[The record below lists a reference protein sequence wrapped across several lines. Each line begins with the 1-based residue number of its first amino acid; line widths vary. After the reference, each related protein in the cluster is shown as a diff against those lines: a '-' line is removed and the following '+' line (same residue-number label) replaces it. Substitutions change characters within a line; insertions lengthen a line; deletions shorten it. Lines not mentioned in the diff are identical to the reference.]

1 MGISYSVDTDD
12 AAGLA
17 MGRDL
22 RVSHKDCVEVC
33 KEIKGLPLQEARRK
47 LQAVQDQEEAVPM
60 KTHNAGVGHRGDLDG
75 WDAGAYP
82 EKAAGHLDDVL
93 HNAQGNA
100 EEQGFDADDLVVRHI
115 AAHKVG
121 EVEGMKPRAFGRA
134 GAWNTTLVDVE
145 AVLDPK
151 EGVEIP
157 DEQGDEEEAAEDVEE
172 AADEAGGEDGDVDE
186 TEADVEEQEDEGD
199 GDDDQYVSQPDEPEE
214 DEHAD
219 LEEQHDN

>member
-100 EEQGFDADDLVVRHI
+100 EEQGFDASDLVVRHI

-121 EVEGMKPRAFGRA
+121 EVQGMKPRAFGRA

-157 DEQGDEEEAAEDVEE
+157 DEQEDDEAASEEADEGDADESGDDVEAE
-172 AADEAGGEDGDVDE
+172 
-186 TEADVEEQEDEGD
+186 VEEQEEDDEEG
-199 GDDDQYVSQPDEPEE
+199 QYVSQPDEPEE

>member
-1 MGISYSVDTDD
+1 MGISYSVDTED

-33 KEIKGLPLQEARRK
+33 KEIKGLDLAEARRK
-47 LQAVQDQEEAVPM
+47 LQAVQDEEEAVPM

-100 EEQGFDADDLVVRHI
+100 EEQGYDADDLVVRHL

-121 EVEGMKPRAFGRA
+121 EIEGMKPRAFGRA
-134 GAWNTTLVDVE
+134 GPWNTTLVDVE
-145 AVLDPK
+145 CVLDLR
-151 EGVEIP
+151 EGVEHP
-157 DEQGDEEEAAEDVEE
+157 DEREEEDEDVTAEPDDAEVDDSGAEEADEPEAED
-172 AADEAGGEDGDVDE
+172 GG
-186 TEADVEEQEDEGD
+186 
-199 GDDDQYVSQPDEPEE
+199 DDQYVSQPDEPDE

>member
-33 KEIKGLPLQEARRK
+33 KEIKGLSLQEARRK

-100 EEQGFDADDLVVRHI
+100 EEQGFEASDLVVRHI

-145 AVLDPK
+145 AVLEPM

-157 DEQGDEEEAAEDVEE
+157 DEQEDEEEAAEEADDEPAGDE
-172 AADEAGGEDGDVDE
+172 AADEDAA
-186 TEADVEEQEDEGD
+186 ADVEEQEED
-199 GDDDQYVSQPDEPEE
+199 GDEQYVSQPDEPDEE
-214 DEHAD
+214 EHTD

>member
-33 KEIKGLPLQEARRK
+33 KEIKGLSLEEARRK
-47 LQAVQDQEEAVPM
+47 LQAVQSQDEAVPM

-100 EEQGFDADDLVVRHI
+100 EEQGFEASDLVVRHI

-134 GAWNTTLVDVE
+134 GPWNTTLVDVE
-145 AVLDPK
+145 AVLEPQ
-151 EGVEIP
+151 EGVERP
-157 DEQGDEEEAAEDVEE
+157 DEREAEEE
-172 AADEAGGEDGDVDE
+172 AADEADEAGDEDEVE
-186 TEADVEEQEDEGD
+186 EADVEQGGEAD

-214 DEHAD
+214 DEHTD

>member
-1 MGISYSVDTDD
+1 MGISYSVQTDD

-33 KEIKGLPLQEARRK
+33 KEIKGLPLAEAREK
-47 LQAVQDQEEAVPM
+47 LQAVQSHDEAVPM
-60 KTHNAGVGHRGDLDG
+60 KTHNAGVGHRADLDG

-82 EKAAGHLDDVL
+82 EKAASHLDDVL

-100 EEQGFDADDLVVRHI
+100 EEQGFSADDLVVRHI

-121 EVEGMKPRAFGRA
+121 EIQGMKPRAFGRA

-145 AVLDPK
+145 CVLDPM
-151 EGVEIP
+151 EGVEQP
-157 DEQGDEEEAAEDVEE
+157 EDSEEDEESTADEKEEAEEADADSEEQGD
-172 AADEAGGEDGDVDE
+172 
-186 TEADVEEQEDEGD
+186 DEGD
-199 GDDDQYVSQPDEPEE
+199 EQYVSQPDEPEE
-214 DEHAD
+214 DEHED
-219 LEEQHDN
+219 LEEQHEN

>member
-22 RVSHKDCVEVC
+22 RVSQKDCVEVC
-33 KEIKGLPLQEARRK
+33 KEIKGLPLAEARRK

-82 EKAAGHLDDVL
+82 EKAAGHIDDVL

-100 EEQGFDADDLVVRHI
+100 EEQGFEASDLVVRHI

-134 GAWNTTLVDVE
+134 GAWNTTLVDIE
-145 AVLDPK
+145 AVLEPQ

-157 DEQGDEEEAAEDVEE
+157 DEREDEQEVEDAAT
-172 AADEAGGEDGDVDE
+172 EAGGEDEVE
-186 TEADVEEQEDEGD
+186 EAEADVEEQEDEGD

-214 DEHAD
+214 DEHTD